1 MNAIVCAAGFGG
13 RNKDICERHGVTSKC
28 LLPIGKRTI
37 LELTIEELVG
47 VGVTRMVLVVGE
59 HNLEEIR
66 NFINNHEEFRDALTQ
81 FQDFRIKLVVQHQ
94 SFHGTTAAVLSGM
107 RDIEGPFLLVWSD
120 MVFRFPHGFKTPPDP
135 RHNIVFTTSVSHRQ
149 GARFD
154 GIVCSG
160 NRVMAFSPRAIEK
173 PGPFLINTGVY
184 YIKDVEMLTTSVRR
198 ILSLHGNALEDIEI
212 PIEMA
217 LHDMLSRG
225 AVFTADSLEFFID
238 LGTTEN
244 YNANINILFGASQ

>member
-1 MNAIVCAAGFGG
+1 MNAIICAAGFGG
-13 RNKDICERHGVTSKC
+13 RIKDICDKYRIVSKC
-28 LLPIGKRTI
+28 LLPIGRHTI
-37 LELTIEELVG
+37 LELTIKELINI
-47 VGVTRMVLVVGE
+47 GVTRLVIVVGE

-66 NFINNHEEFRDALTQ
+66 KFILDHEEFRDALTQ
-81 FQDFRIKLVVQHQ
+81 LQDFRILLSVQHQ

-107 RDIEGPFLLVWSD
+107 REIEGPFLLVWSD
-120 MVFRFPHGFKTPPDP
+120 MIFRFPHGFKTPPDP
-135 RHNIVFTTSVSHRQ
+135 SHNIVFTTSVSHRQ

-184 YIKDVEMLTTSVRR
+184 YIKDIDILTTSVSR
-198 ILSLHGNALEDIEI
+198 IISLYGNALEDIEL

-225 AVFTADSLEFFID
+225 AIFTADSLEFFID

-244 YNANINILFGASQ
+244 YNANTNILFGA